1 MTACGVLGIVHGF
14 LGVRPW
20 LPLHGCTR
28 CCRVVSTMFL
38 LVMWCVLCVGTGQ
51 GNDWNGCSHR
61 LRYWSIAVGGVGIA
75 AVLCALLRFFFWV

>member
-1 MTACGVLGIVHGF
+1 
-14 LGVRPW
+14 
-20 LPLHGCTR
+20 
-28 CCRVVSTMFL
+28 MFL